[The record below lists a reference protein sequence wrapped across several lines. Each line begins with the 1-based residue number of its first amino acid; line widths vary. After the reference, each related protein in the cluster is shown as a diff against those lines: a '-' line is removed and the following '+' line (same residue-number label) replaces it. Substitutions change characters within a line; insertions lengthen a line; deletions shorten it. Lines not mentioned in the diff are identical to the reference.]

1 MAKNTLPKINSIQ
14 KAQYIFS
21 VYSKKQQGF
30 VVLFTVLIAGII
42 LALGL
47 GIFSIAYKEL
57 QLTFSAKE
65 SQYSFFAADAG
76 ADCALFYDLK
86 KGNFSIASPATPQ
99 CNGSLVANFTTI
111 SPTSFSFQFNSG
123 DKGCAIVFID
133 KAYSSGAQ
141 TRIISKG
148 YNTTCNAIS
157 TFDTNRI
164 TERLLEVKYANPT
177 GGSSGTGGSSD

>member
-14 KAQYIFS
+14 NTQYTS
-21 VYSKKQQGF
+21 SLYRKEQHGF
-30 VVLFTVLIAGII
+30 VVLFTVLIAGIV

-86 KGNFSIASPATPQ
+86 KGNFSVASPAIPQ
-99 CNGSLVANFTTI
+99 CNGAPVANFTSI

-123 DKGCAIVFID
+123 DKGCAVVFID
-133 KAYSSGAQ
+133 KAHSIGTQ

-148 YNTTCNAIS
+148 YNTTCNTIS

-177 GGSSGTGGSSD
+177 GGTNGNGGTSD